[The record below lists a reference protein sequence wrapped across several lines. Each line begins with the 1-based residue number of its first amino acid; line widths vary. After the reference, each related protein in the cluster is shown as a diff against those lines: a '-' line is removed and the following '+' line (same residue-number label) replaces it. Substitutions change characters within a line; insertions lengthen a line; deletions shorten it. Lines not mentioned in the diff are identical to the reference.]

1 MDSAWTLT
9 FAAAVPFLCLGLLLW
24 LARLEDTL
32 TDGLPG
38 LGATREPAA
47 APPAGMAPAAV
58 AAVSPA
64 PAEPPAAA

>member
-32 TDGLPG
+32 TDNLPVAK
-38 LGATREPAA
+38 ATRE
-47 APPAGMAPAAV
+47 APATVV
-58 AAVSPA
+58 A
-64 PAEPPAAA
+64 PPAAASVVVEAPAAA